1 MKNTISTLLF
11 TTILTLLVAGCE
23 PYQGRGAGSGDP
35 TRRAMVGAGGGA
47 AAGAI
52 IGGGRGAA
60 AGAVIGGLLGAG
72 TARM

>member
-1 MKNTISTLLF
+1 MKKTIATLF
-11 TTILTLLVAGCE
+11 ITTTLTLFITSCE
-23 PYQGRGAGSGDP
+23 TYQGRGAGSGDP
-35 TRRAMVGAGGGA
+35 TRRAVVGAGGGA